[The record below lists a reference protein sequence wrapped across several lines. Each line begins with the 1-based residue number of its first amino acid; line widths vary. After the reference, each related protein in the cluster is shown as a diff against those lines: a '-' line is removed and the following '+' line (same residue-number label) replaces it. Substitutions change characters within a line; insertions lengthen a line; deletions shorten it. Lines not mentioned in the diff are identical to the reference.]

1 MRGCVSCREMERR
14 EKVEEARRETERILA
29 EQEAEVAKRKVS
41 TVREGAQRC
50 AQQQGYHQHMPS
62 SGGGS
67 VWTSTLAVGLITIA
81 GSCMGLRLCLML
93 TNLKPV
99 T

>member
-1 MRGCVSCREMERR
+1 MERR

-41 TVREGAQRC
+41 TVREDAQRC

>member
-41 TVREGAQRC
+41 TVGEGAQRC
-50 AQQQGYHQHMPS
+50 AQQQGS
-62 SGGGS
+62 SAHAIQ
-67 VWTSTLAVGLITIA
+67 WRW
-81 GSCMGLRLCLML
+81 LRLDQHLGGRSNYYCW
-93 TNLKPV
+93 
-99 T
+99 